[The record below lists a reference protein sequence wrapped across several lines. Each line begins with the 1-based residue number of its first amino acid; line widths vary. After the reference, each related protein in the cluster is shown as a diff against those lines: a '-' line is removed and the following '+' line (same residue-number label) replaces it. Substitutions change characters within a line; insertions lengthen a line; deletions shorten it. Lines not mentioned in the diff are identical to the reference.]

1 MKRLFCLYAKKDRVA
16 VCALWSFPQNQFLTH
31 MLPFR
36 RACITTS
43 ICKQRFRLSSQS
55 QHQFAIV
62 TKLPPKL
69 LTNTQQAL
77 TTVHFYK
84 YQAPPHTFF
93 FILRGSFSEPSPAQG
108 TPVLL
113 LLPVHQHKCMSRK
126 ASSLSFYF
134 DLRYF
139 VFPKALI
146 VKLRPN
152 GRLTWCE
159 IYLFIMCHVYVLAF
173 SFSL

>member
-1 MKRLFCLYAKKDRVA
+1 MCSLVISTKLVSNSHVA
-16 VCALWSFPQNQFLTH
+16 IQKSLHNKQHMQTAIQTVLSESAPVCHCYKAPTKASDQHTTSPYNCALLQVLG
-31 MLPFR
+31 
-36 RACITTS
+36 
-43 ICKQRFRLSSQS
+43 
-55 QHQFAIV
+55 
-62 TKLPPKL
+62 
-69 LTNTQQAL
+69 
-77 TTVHFYK
+77 
-84 YQAPPHTFF
+84 PPHTFF

-134 DLRYF
+134 DLYYF